1 MYRIAIM
8 PRNGIGEVHFTVMHI
23 RRTVKKESDKSTF
36 GSIQMRTTIH
46 HISKPLIPLAQ
57 QKSTPPIPYQYE
69 DEQSI
74 NKPINQ

>member
-1 MYRIAIM
+1 MRTESVM
-8 PRNGIGEVHFTVMHI
+8 HRNGMGEVHFILMHI
-23 RRTVKKESDKSTF
+23 RRTGKQESDKSTF

-74 NKPINQ
+74 NHSIN